1 MTYPI
6 RIGGDSPV
14 YLCEW
19 DGGEIVEIHTRKS
32 LWEQYQDSGFYNPE
46 DDSWAW
52 EIQELMTFEALLDHL
67 ETESLDKGKPF
78 HNDNMTITRIR

>member
-32 LWEQYQDSGFYNPE
+32 LWDQYQDSGLYNPE